1 MQMINIDTVAVP
13 STSTYSK
20 IAEYPN
26 IGAANPL
33 ICCKIAEY
41 PNIRSANPLICSKRH
56 LNSTNWNTF
65 SKLYLHES
73 TYSMYVVYR
82 KARAKFPQCV
92 GILKKLSHETPPAG

>member
-41 PNIRSANPLICSKRH
+41 PNIRSANPLICSKIAQYPI
-56 LNSTNWNTF
+56 SE
-65 SKLYLHES
+65 SIILYLDGAAKAQK
-73 TYSMYVVYR
+73 YS
-82 KARAKFPQCV
+82 KIS
-92 GILKKLSHETPPAG
+92 IL

>member
-26 IGAANPL
+26 IEVANPL

-41 PNIRSANPLICSKRH
+41 PNIRSANPLICSKIAQYPI
-56 LNSTNWNTF
+56 SE
-65 SKLYLHES
+65 SIILYLDGAAKAQNIPNYRYCSS
-73 TYSMYVVYR
+73 TKYH
-82 KARAKFPQCV
+82 AKY
-92 GILKKLSHETPPAG
+92 LYL